1 MSHNIKQYKSQQ
13 PQYFFSLIEVLRE
26 TTPSWDSNG
35 LKRFIEFRLLIR
47 FSVDIFLPKPA
58 MDPNGNE
65 GYLDRYRRI
74 IVSIVYT
81 TLVLD
86 NVLLTVVGKTRGLIF
101 Y

>member
-1 MSHNIKQYKSQQ
+1 
-13 PQYFFSLIEVLRE
+13 
-26 TTPSWDSNG
+26 
-35 LKRFIEFRLLIR
+35 
-47 FSVDIFLPKPA
+47 

-86 NVLLTVVGKTRGLIF
+86 NVLLTVVGKTR
-101 Y
+101 